1 MAHISSQ
8 LLRLVSVN
16 KLLLIPLFLC
26 TVGCQLPQSDVIPI
40 EPVKVVH
47 AGKPFV
53 FTRIVRR
60 LVTNGVSTIHYKSPD
75 GKSINGDVVC
85 DITVRYLQ
93 NISGWYSITVN
104 HKPIGSLS
112 YANQPHRI
120 TKKKGEIYYTYR
132 YQFRDAVYY
141 EFEIDD
147 VDGKNAN
154 HLFIDSIRI
163 ERN

>member
-1 MAHISSQ
+1 M
-8 LLRLVSVN
+8 RLVSVN

-85 DITVRYLQ
+85 DITVRFLHNRNDKYV
-93 NISGWYSITVN
+93 IEVN
-104 HKPIGSLS
+104 GKSIGSLS

-120 TKKKGEIYYTYR
+120 HKQFYTYR

-141 EFEIDD
+141 EFEI
-147 VDGKNAN
+147 VNADGKGMNN
-154 HLFIDSIRI
+154 LFIDSIRI
-163 ERN
+163 ERYK